1 MWQIWLIAAG
11 IFLIIEIFTVGFFVF
26 WFSIGSLIAMI
37 ISFFT
42 SNVIVQVTVFIISSC
57 ILIFA
62 TKPLSNKVTKKDS
75 VPTNVY
81 SIIGKKAV
89 VVEDIDWTTG
99 QGQVKVNGEIW
110 SAKSN
115 EQSKIPKGSE
125 VIVECVDGVKLQVKA
140 LSLVSSS
147 INN

>member
-37 ISFFT
+37 VSFFT
-42 SNVIVQVTVFIISSC
+42 SNVIIQASVFIISSC
-57 ILIFA
+57 ILIIA
-62 TKPLSNKVTKKDS
+62 TKPLCNKVTKKDA

-81 SIIGKKAV
+81 SVIGKKAI
-89 VVEDIDWTTG
+89 VVEKIDWTTG
-99 QGQVKVNGEIW
+99 TGQVKVDGEVW

-115 EQSKIPKGSE
+115 EQSSISEGSE
-125 VIVECVDGVKLQVKA
+125 VIIESVDGVKLLVKA
-140 LSLVSSS
+140 LSTVS
-147 INN
+147 NTATN